1 MSLLSN
7 FFGTKQPKS
16 NKIKILDATD
26 YVTAISGRKAQLIDV
41 RTANE
46 YRSGHIK
53 NAINIDFFDKAN
65 FDRSFEKLDKNKPVY
80 LYCRSGS
87 RSKNAAQRLL
97 EMGFSEIYDL
107 KGGYQRWNKG
117 SAVAGRM

>member
-1 MSLLSN
+1 MAYS
-7 FFGTKQPKS
+7 
-16 NKIKILDATD
+16 A
-26 YVTAISGRKAQLIDV
+26 AISGQKVQLVDV

-53 NAINIDFFDKAN
+53 NALNIDFFDGTN
-65 FDRSFEKLDKNKPVY
+65 FKRSFEKLDRDRPVY

-97 EMGFSEIYDL
+97 AMGFSQIFDL
-107 KGGYQRWNKG
+107 KGGYQRWNRE
-117 SAVAGRM
+117 SALAGRI